1 MTEGDELLALIRQAV
16 AESHVP
22 RPYQDVVIELV
33 ARTAITVMTQ
43 PRFLQRL
50 TVVMELQAEN
60 AALRQNL
67 AVLTAMVNR
76 FQPAAASV
84 KRPRKKAPAKKKAVA
99 KRAPAV
105 RVKGSTASNRQAF
118 KQGYRGA

>member
-22 RPYQDVVIELV
+22 RPYQDVVTELV

-50 TVVMELQAEN
+50 TIVMELQAEN

-76 FQPAAASV
+76 HQPPTV

-99 KRAPAV
+99 KRAPSV
-105 RVKGSTASNRQAF
+105 RVKGSTSANRQAF